1 MRKWWW
7 TLPVLAVLAVIGYV
21 AAGPYLAIRAIGQAI
36 ERQDTAALE
45 RHVDFP
51 TLRANL
57 KAQLADSLVRQAGP
71 GLQSNPLGMFAL
83 QAAGSL
89 AGAGVDAMVTPL
101 GIGALLQG
109 RNVWKRA
116 TGDTVGDDT
125 YAAPKPDR
133 PLARYQGRFD
143 STSRFSATVHTESGT
158 TVVFVLSRDGLRWKL
173 INIVLPL
180 DP

>member
-7 TLPVLAVLAVIGYV
+7 TLPVVAVLAVAGYV

-51 TLRANL
+51 ALRVNL
-57 KAQLADSLVRQAGP
+57 KAQLQDSLVRQAGP
-71 GLQSNPLGMFAL
+71 ELQSNLFGRFAL

-89 AGAGVDAMVTPL
+89 AGAGVDTMVTPL

-109 RNVWKRA
+109 RTVWKRA
-116 TGDTVGDDT
+116 AGDTVGDDS
-125 YAAPKPDR
+125 YAAPRPDR
-133 PLARYQGRFD
+133 PLAHYQGRFD
-143 STSRFSATVHTESGT
+143 SVSRFSATVHTEAGAP
-158 TVVFVLSRDGLRWKL
+158 VVFVLGREGLRWKL
-173 INIVLPL
+173 TDIVLPL
-180 DP
+180 ER

>member
-7 TLPVLAVLAVIGYV
+7 TFPVLAVLAVAGYV
-21 AAGPYLAIRAIGQAI
+21 AAGPYLTIRAIGQAI

-45 RHVDFP
+45 RQVDFP

-57 KAQLADSLVRQAGP
+57 KAQLGDSLVRRAGP
-71 GLQSNPLGMFAL
+71 DLQSNLFGIFAL
-83 QAAGSL
+83 QAASSL
-89 AGAGVDAMVTPL
+89 ASAGVDTMVTPL

-109 RNVWKRA
+109 RTVWKRT
-116 TGDTVGDDT
+116 TGDTVGDGT
-125 YAAPKPDR
+125 YAAPSPDR
-133 PLARYQGRFD
+133 PLKRYEGRFD

-173 INIVLPL
+173 TNIMLPL